1 MIKTLCLAL
10 LLLPVGCGIT
20 EPVAGKAETLM
31 LFVGPER
38 TECMTVIPTTC
49 LQVRFSPEGSW
60 ENFSDPIE
68 GFEFE
73 PGFLYELRVRR
84 IPIADPP
91 ADGSSFRW
99 ILLELVSKNTAS
111 LMFGLRITF
120 WTQPHGTFGFLFNE
134 IYYGSVDS
142 RPIS

>member
-1 MIKTLCLAL
+1 MIKTLILAL

-20 EPVAGKAETLM
+20 EPVVKKAETLT

-38 TECMTVIPTTC
+38 TECMTIIPTTC

-73 PGFLYELRVRR
+73 LGFLYELRVRR

-99 ILLELVSKNTAS
+99 ILLELVSKNAA
-111 LMFGLRITF
+111 
-120 WTQPHGTFGFLFNE
+120 
-134 IYYGSVDS
+134 
-142 RPIS
+142 

>member
-1 MIKTLCLAL
+1 MIKTLRLAI
-10 LLLPVGCGIT
+10 LLLPFGCGIT
-20 EPVAGKAETLM
+20 EPVAEKAETLT

-38 TECMTVIPTTC
+38 TECMTIIPTTC

-84 IPIADPP
+84 ISIADPP

-99 ILLELVSKNTAS
+99 ILLELVSKNVA
-111 LMFGLRITF
+111 
-120 WTQPHGTFGFLFNE
+120 
-134 IYYGSVDS
+134 
-142 RPIS
+142 

>member
-1 MIKTLCLAL
+1 MVK
-10 LLLPVGCGIT
+10 
-20 EPVAGKAETLM
+20 KAETLT

-38 TECMTVIPTTC
+38 TECMTIIPTTC

-84 IPIADPP
+84 IPIAHPP

-99 ILLELVSKNTAS
+99 ILLELVSKNAA
-111 LMFGLRITF
+111 
-120 WTQPHGTFGFLFNE
+120 
-134 IYYGSVDS
+134 
-142 RPIS
+142 